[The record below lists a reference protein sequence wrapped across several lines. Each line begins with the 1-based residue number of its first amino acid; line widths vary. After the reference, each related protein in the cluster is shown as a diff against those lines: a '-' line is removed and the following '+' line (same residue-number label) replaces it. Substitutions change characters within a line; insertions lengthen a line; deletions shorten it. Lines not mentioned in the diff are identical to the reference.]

1 MGGMA
6 ALLGGQSG
14 PPGGDPMAGAPAGPP
29 PQDPQGGAGGG
40 GDVSTM
46 LKDMLDIASGYLD
59 QEQDEQN
66 KLTMQKVTTLLQQV
80 LAAEEKELQ
89 DAMGGKM
96 SPKLLS
102 QAYGQ

>member
-1 MGGMA
+1 MGGGLE
-6 ALLGGQSG
+6 ALLGGG
-14 PPGGDPMAGAPAGPP
+14 GGGAPPPGGAPGAPPP
-29 PQDPQGGAGGG
+29 AEQDAGGG
-40 GDVSTM
+40 EVSDM
-46 LKDMLDIASGYLD
+46 LKEMLEIARGYLD

-66 KLTMQKVTTLLQQV
+66 KLTMEQVTTLIQKV

-102 QAYGQ
+102 RAYAG